1 MSFPK
6 LLELEH
12 LATLLAVLLTKVCGC
27 YKIDTSCNFMNI
39 NNGS

>member
-6 LLELEH
+6 LSGLEH

-27 YKIDTSCNFMNI
+27 YKIGTSYNFMNI

>member
-6 LLELEH
+6 LSELEH
-12 LATLLAVLLTKVCGC
+12 LATLLLTKVCGC
-27 YKIDTSCNFMNI
+27 YKIGTSYNFMNI